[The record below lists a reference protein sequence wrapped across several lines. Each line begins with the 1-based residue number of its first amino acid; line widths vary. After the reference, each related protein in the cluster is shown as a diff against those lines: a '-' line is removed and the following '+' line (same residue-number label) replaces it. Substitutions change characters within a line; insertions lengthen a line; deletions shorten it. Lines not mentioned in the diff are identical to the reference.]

1 MFHFEQIDWGR
12 VATVAAAALG
22 RRFSLQLRQP
32 RELALLLVEAVLKI
46 NRFNTEITI
55 TIFYYLS

>member
-46 NRFNTEITI
+46 KQMTNKQI
-55 TIFYYLS
+55 